1 MNIEE
6 LKSLKLTVGEIAEVE
21 LIEGSYE
28 KDGKVTVGL
37 PSMYRVLV
45 ESRLGGD
52 SYIRHE
58 IWLPDNFNGRFLGLG
73 NGGIA
78 GKIDPD
84 NCRYCRE
91 GYAVAQTDCGTSAL
105 RAGLVK
111 VASRE
116 LWIDKGWRS
125 THVMTTVA
133 KELIRAHYGKDPEY
147 SYFKGASAG
156 GAQAFSEAQR
166 FPEDYDGI
174 LAYVPSNNTLY
185 LVVYFL
191 WCHIVLCD
199 KNGVAYISDAEKY
212 RIHKCAVDYFN
223 KFDKIEEGESY
234 VANGWAGEN
243 TIEDFLGFLK
253 ERMLELT
260 DFQLDALRKL
270 YTGPVNPKTGEQ
282 IYCGMPIGSEMNC
295 GYMGES
301 NASRDFGSPWFRIFF
316 GEGYDDRDFDF
327 AEFLDEMIEAIG
339 DDFTKN
345 DPDLSAFKNKGGKLV
360 VYSGGEDPYGPWA
373 DAMNYYNRVCA
384 AMGGYEKTS
393 EFFRYFVMPGRAHS
407 TDGYGI
413 NRVYA
418 TEDGEPEL
426 NAVRKWRERGIAP
439 ECLYGARV
447 IEQKDESGATV
458 GEEMRFIKPIYPYT
472 ANKKEGVDFPKCT
485 AARYLNNITK
495 G

>member
-6 LKSLKLTVGEIAEVE
+6 LKSLKLTAGEIAEVE
-21 LIEGSYE
+21 LIEGRYE

-133 KELIRAHYGKDPEY
+133 KELIRAYYGKDPEY

-185 LVVYFL
+185 LIVYFL

-243 TIEDFLGFLK
+243 TVEDFLGFLK
-253 ERMLELT
+253 ERMPELT

-301 NASRDFGSPWFRIFF
+301 NASRDFGFPWFRI
-316 GEGYDDRDFDF
+316 
-327 AEFLDEMIEAIG
+327 
-339 DDFTKN
+339 
-345 DPDLSAFKNKGGKLV
+345 
-360 VYSGGEDPYGPWA
+360 
-373 DAMNYYNRVCA
+373 NR
-384 AMGGYEKTS
+384 
-393 EFFRYFVMPGRAHS
+393 
-407 TDGYGI
+407 
-413 NRVYA
+413 
-418 TEDGEPEL
+418 
-426 NAVRKWRERGIAP
+426 
-439 ECLYGARV
+439 CLTTF
-447 IEQKDESGATV
+447 S
-458 GEEMRFIKPIYPYT
+458 
-472 ANKKEGVDFPKCT
+472 T
-485 AARYLNNITK
+485 AAYGSIGSERRLAVHD